1 MNLFVCVW
9 KHRAERS
16 HGILKKANLDF
27 LTLLVL
33 LSSVNRFQEFQ
44 LSWSIAILPRQSL
57 QGFKEKVPSESLF
70 PFNFFDHFMHI

>member
-1 MNLFVCVW
+1 MNLCVCVW
-9 KHRAERS
+9 KNRAERS

-57 QGFKEKVPSESLF
+57 QGLKEKVPSESLF